1 MPGLA
6 CKCEVTLRPH
16 NSVIAL
22 IVAVIAWSACAT
34 LALAAD
40 TGSIRGSVTDP
51 AGVPIAGARIVLDSS
66 AARESTASDAAGGFA
81 FANIPAATYV
91 ITAEAKGF
99 SPIAARLLPIT
110 AGNTTAIS
118 LVMERVT
125 TGSISTLGRV
135 VVNGR
140 QALSTASAPSVNI
153 DPQDL
158 AGKGIENVA
167 DLLGEQ
173 IAVTMTR
180 PAGGAPGL
188 PQSAS
193 LRGPDPSETL
203 IDVDGH
209 VVNNANTGDFDLEL
223 LDPSMFS
230 DIQVVY
236 GVGPSSLDGANTQGG
251 TINFHT
257 LDPTPQDHG
266 LIRAILGNFGTSGYT
281 LQATGSD
288 QRLGYAMSF
297 HHYYSAGAVNGY
309 PVTDTGG
316 ANVVLGSAI
325 NATSSLFKLRY
336 SLGLGDGFVEATYR
350 NTAAYRDLTAP
361 LSFPNDPT
369 QVFPGASFSTFPG
382 AASLTNSPAY
392 GLDVQL
398 PMGERGTTG
407 AAPATLIVRHLTNIT
422 DQSAP
427 GVPPGSNPYLLDDR
441 DAVYDDSA
449 EIDRYLPDGSLS
461 LLADVRVENLAL
473 PSSAPFAAGVLD
485 QRQTQRSFA
494 GRYEWD
500 ASAHIHYTLATYF
513 SRYDTFGTSV
523 DPRFALAWTPSADSV
538 VRFSYGTGFR
548 APLLTERAINPTL
561 TAEHTSEFEVGF
573 EHRFSQDHLAP
584 TIEIDAYRTSLRDPI
599 FFVPNPNP
607 QQGQFSF
614 IENLANVIYAGVE
627 FRADKPLSPSAT
639 LHASYGIDIAYPM
652 NDPFAFDPSAPNVV
666 SGQQFQSIP
675 PHKALLSVDG
685 HGSSGFGYAFGAGY
699 ESSNNELN
707 RPSYWLFNASVAQQL
722 HNTTVSLGVQNLTNE
737 FADKFTLNGLGP
749 LYPTPAGPVPTNAYS
764 LPGRTLTFVVTQRM

>member
-1 MPGLA
+1 MKHRFA
-6 CKCEVTLRPH
+6 RH
-16 NSVIAL
+16 
-22 IVAVIAWSACAT
+22 VA
-34 LALAAD
+34 ALAMAAAVVFGAPVAAAAAGGTGTVNGIVDD
-40 TGSIRGSVTDP
+40 TNGH
-51 AGVPIAGARIVLDSS
+51 PIAGARIFLDSS
-66 AARESTASDAAGGFA
+66 AARETTTSDASGA
-81 FANIPAATYV
+81 FSFSDIPTTTYV
-91 ITAEAKGF
+91 ITADAKGF
-99 SPIAARLLPIT
+99 APLAARLLPVT
-110 AGNTTAIS
+110 AGNTNAVS
-118 LVMERVT
+118 LVMERST

-135 VVNGR
+135 VVNGK
-140 QALSTASAPSVNI
+140 QALSTASAPSVDI

-167 DLLGEQ
+167 ESLGEQ

-180 PAGGAPGL
+180 PGGGAPGL

-203 IDVDGH
+203 IDIDGH

-257 LDPTPQDHG
+257 LDPTPQDSG
-266 LIRAILGNFGTSGYT
+266 LIRAVLGNFGTSGYT
-281 LQATGSD
+281 LQATGTD
-288 QRLGYAMSF
+288 ERLGYAMSF
-297 HHYYSAGAVNGY
+297 HHYYSTGAVNDY
-309 PVTDTGG
+309 PVTDTSG
-316 ANVVLGSAI
+316 ATVDLGSAI

-336 SLGLGDGFVEATYR
+336 SLGADGFVEATYR
-350 NTAAYRDLTAP
+350 NTAAYRDLSAP
-361 LSFPNDPT
+361 LSFPNDPN

-382 AASLTNSPAY
+382 AAALTNSPAY

-398 PMGERGTTG
+398 PLGDQDSTG
-407 AAPATLIVRHLTNIT
+407 SVPATLIVRHLTNIT

-449 EIDRYLPDGSLS
+449 EIDRYLPAGTLS
-461 LLADVRVENLAL
+461 FLADVKAEDLML
-473 PSSAPFAAGVLD
+473 PPSAPFAAGVLD

-500 ASAHIHYTLATYF
+500 ASAHLHYTLATYV

-523 DPRFALAWTPSADSV
+523 DPRFALAWTPTADSV
-538 VRFSYGTGFR
+538 VRFSFGTGFR

-573 EHRFSQDHLAP
+573 EHRFSQDQLAP
-584 TIEIDAYRTSLRDPI
+584 TVEVDAYRTSLRDPI

-614 IENLANVIYAGVE
+614 IENLANVIYDGVE
-627 FRADKPLSPSAT
+627 VRADKPLSVAAT
-639 LHASYGIDIAYPM
+639 LHASYGIDIAYPI

-666 SGQQFQSIP
+666 SGQQFQGIP

-685 HGSSGFGYAFGAGY
+685 HGSSGFGYAVGAGY

-707 RPSYWLFNASVAQQL
+707 RPAYWLFNASVAQQI
-722 HNTTVSLGVQNLTNE
+722 HDTTLSLGIQNLTNE

-749 LYPTPAGPVPTNAYS
+749 LYPTPSGPIPTNAFS
-764 LPGRTLTFVVTQRM
+764 LPGRTLTFVISQKV